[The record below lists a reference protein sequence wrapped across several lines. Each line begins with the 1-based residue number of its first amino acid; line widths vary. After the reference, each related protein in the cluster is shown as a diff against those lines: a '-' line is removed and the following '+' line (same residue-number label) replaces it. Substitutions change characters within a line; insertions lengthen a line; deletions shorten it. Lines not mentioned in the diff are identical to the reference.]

1 MLASFTRLAQLD
13 GLTEHQAE
21 QAQLALGRGGFGL
34 RSLYKT
40 REAAW
45 VGSWLGTLPRVR
57 DSCPDGWASK
67 AELTRGNYAWS
78 QEDWARALLDATD
91 ALGAAGAFLD
101 ADGEACRYA
110 PEGPWGWEDGFQPL
124 RRRQRE
130 LSQKLEDQRL
140 RELLQAAAQTDK
152 ARLRSCGGPGAGTW
166 LAAIPADAGLSF
178 TDEEFAAA
186 TSAWR
191 GKGAPTATPL
201 EGCTTGWGTAAPA
214 GSTRWGS
221 TPLPA

>member
-1 MLASFTRLAQLD
+1 M
-13 GLTEHQAE
+13 TEHQAE

-40 REAAW
+40 RVAAW

-57 DSCPDGWASK
+57 ESCPDGWASK
-67 AELTRGNYAWS
+67 AESTRGNYAWS
-78 QEDWARALLDATD
+78 QEGWARALLDATD

-110 PEGPWGWEDGFQPL
+110 PESPWGWEDGLQPL

-140 RELLQAAAQTDK
+140 RDLLQAAARTDK
-152 ARLRSCGGPGAGTW
+152 ARPRSCGGPGAGTW
-166 LAAIPADAGLSF
+166 LAAIPADAGLSL
-178 TDEEFAAA
+178 
-186 TSAWR
+186 S
-191 GKGAPTATPL
+191 L
-201 EGCTTGWGTAAPA
+201 IHI
-214 GSTRWGS
+214 
-221 TPLPA
+221 